1 MWQLHKSSYIEIE
14 MTYKDKITAITKQF
28 RQAVE
33 NKYNVIE
40 MKLFGSC
47 ARGDYSKTSDID
59 LMVRLPKVDRKIE
72 EDLFNIAYD
81 LELEYDCVI
90 DVIVLP
96 QNLGNN
102 IIIYQNIQKEG
113 IAI

>member
-1 MWQLHKSSYIEIE
+1 
-14 MTYKDKITAITKQF
+14 MTYKDKVAAITKQF
-28 RQAVE
+28 RQTVE
-33 NKYNVIE
+33 SKYDVIE
-40 MKLFGSC
+40 MKLFGSF
-47 ARGDYSKTSDID
+47 ARGDYSRMSDID
-59 LMVRLPKVDRKIE
+59 LMVRLPRVDRSIE

-102 IIIYQNIQKEG
+102 IMIYHNIQKEG

>member
-1 MWQLHKSSYIEIE
+1 MKSDHDEIK
-14 MTYKDKITAITKQF
+14 MTYKDKITAITRQF
-28 RQAVE
+28 KQAVE

-59 LMVRLPKVDRKIE
+59 LMVRLPKVERKIE
-72 EDLFNIAYD
+72 EDLFNIAY
-81 LELEYDCVI
+81 
-90 DVIVLP
+90 
-96 QNLGNN
+96 GNN
-102 IIIYQNIQKEG
+102 IMIYQNIQREG

>member
-1 MWQLHKSSYIEIE
+1 
-14 MTYKDKITAITKQF
+14 MTYKDKVAAITKQF

-33 NKYNVIE
+33 NKYNIIE
-40 MKLFGSC
+40 MKLFGSF
-47 ARGDYSKTSDID
+47 ARGDYSRTSDID
-59 LMVRLPKVDRKIE
+59 LMVRLPKVDRNIE

-96 QNLGNN
+96 QNFNNN
-102 IIIYQNIQKEG
+102 ILIYQNIQKEG

>member
-1 MWQLHKSSYIEIE
+1 
-14 MTYKDKITAITKQF
+14 MTYKDKVAAITKRF
-28 RQAVE
+28 RQAVGD
-33 NKYNVIE
+33 KYNIIE
-40 MKLFGSC
+40 MRLFGSF
-47 ARGDYSKTSDID
+47 ARGDYSKSSDID
-59 LMVRLPKVDRKIE
+59 LMVRLPKVDRNIE

-96 QNLGNN
+96 QNFNNN
-102 IIIYQNIQKEG
+102 IMIYQNIQKEG

>member
-1 MWQLHKSSYIEIE
+1 
-14 MTYKDKITAITKQF
+14 MTYKDEIAAITKRF
-28 RQAVE
+28 RQIVE
-33 NKYNVIE
+33 SKYDVIE
-40 MKLFGSC
+40 LKLFGSF
-47 ARGDYSKTSDID
+47 ARGDYSRKSDID
-59 LMVRLPKVDRKIE
+59 LMVRLPKVDRSIE

-96 QNLGNN
+96 KNIGNN
-102 IIIYQNIQKEG
+102 IMIYQNIQKEG

>member
-1 MWQLHKSSYIEIE
+1 
-14 MTYKDKITAITKQF
+14 MTYKDKVTAITKQF

-33 NKYNVIE
+33 DKYSIIE
-40 MKLFGSC
+40 MKLFGSF

-59 LMVRLPKVDRKIE
+59 LMVRLPEVDRTIE

-81 LELEYDCVI
+81 LELEHDCVI

-96 QNLGNN
+96 QNLANN
-102 IIIYQNIQKEG
+102 IMIYQNIQKEG
-113 IAI
+113 IPI

>member
-1 MWQLHKSSYIEIE
+1 
-14 MTYKDKITAITKQF
+14 MTYKDKVTAITKQF

-33 NKYNVIE
+33 DKYSIIE
-40 MKLFGSC
+40 MKLFGSF

-59 LMVRLPKVDRKIE
+59 LMIRLPEVDRNIE

-81 LELEYDCVI
+81 LELEHDCVI

-96 QNLGNN
+96 QNLANKTM
-102 IIIYQNIQKEG
+102 IYQNIQKEG
-113 IAI
+113 IPI

>member
-1 MWQLHKSSYIEIE
+1 
-14 MTYKDKITAITKQF
+14 MTYKDKVAAITKQF
-28 RQAVE
+28 RQTVE
-33 NKYNVIE
+33 NKYSVIE
-40 MKLFGSC
+40 MKLFGSF

-59 LMVRLPKVDRKIE
+59 LMVRLPKVDRNIE

-81 LELEYDCVI
+81 LELEHDCVI

-96 QNLGNN
+96 QDLGNN
-102 IIIYQNIQKEG
+102 IMIYQNIQKEG

>member
-1 MWQLHKSSYIEIE
+1 
-14 MTYKDKITAITKQF
+14 MTYKDKVAAITKQF
-28 RQAVE
+28 RQAVAS
-33 NKYNVIE
+33 KYNIIE
-40 MKLFGSC
+40 MKLFGSF

-59 LMVRLPKVDRKIE
+59 LMVRLPKVDRSIE

-96 QNLGNN
+96 QNFNNN
-102 IIIYQNIQKEG
+102 ILIYQNIQNEG

>member
-1 MWQLHKSSYIEIE
+1 
-14 MTYKDKITAITKQF
+14 MTYKDKVAAITKQF
-28 RQAVE
+28 RQTVE
-33 NKYNVIE
+33 NKYNIIE
-40 MKLFGSC
+40 MKLFGSF

-59 LMVRLPKVDRKIE
+59 LMVRLPKVDRNIE

-96 QNLGNN
+96 QNFNNN
-102 IIIYQNIQKEG
+102 IMIYQNIQKEG

>member
-1 MWQLHKSSYIEIE
+1 MK
-14 MTYKDKITAITKQF
+14 MTYKDKVSAVAKQF
-28 RQAVE
+28 RRAVE
-33 NKYNVIE
+33 RKYNIIE
-40 MKLFGSC
+40 MKLFGSS

-59 LMVRLPKVDRKIE
+59 LMVRLSKVNRDIE

-90 DVIVLP
+90 DVIVLG
-96 QNLGNN
+96 QNITDNLM
-102 IIIYQNIQKEG
+102 IYKNIQKDG

>member
-1 MWQLHKSSYIEIE
+1 MK
-14 MTYKDKITAITKQF
+14 MTYKDEIAAITKRF
-28 RQAVE
+28 RQIVE
-33 NKYNVIE
+33 SKYDIIE
-40 MKLFGSC
+40 MKLFGSF
-47 ARGDYSKTSDID
+47 ARGDYSRKSDID
-59 LMVRLPKVDRKIE
+59 LMVRLPEVDRNVE

-96 QNLGNN
+96 ENLGNN
-102 IIIYQNIQKEG
+102 IMIYQNIQKEG

>member
-1 MWQLHKSSYIEIE
+1 MK
-14 MTYKDKITAITKQF
+14 MTYKDKVAAITKQF

-33 NKYNVIE
+33 NKYNIIE
-40 MKLFGSC
+40 MKLFGSY

-59 LMVRLPKVDRKIE
+59 LMVRLPKVDRNIE

-96 QNLGNN
+96 QNFNNN
-102 IIIYQNIQKEG
+102 IMIYQNIQKEG

>member
-1 MWQLHKSSYIEIE
+1 MKSDHDEIK
-14 MTYKDKITAITKQF
+14 MTYKDKITAITRQF
-28 RQAVE
+28 KQAVE

-59 LMVRLPKVDRKIE
+59 LMVRLPKVERKIE

-102 IIIYQNIQKEG
+102 IMIYQNIQREG

>member
-1 MWQLHKSSYIEIE
+1 M
-14 MTYKDKITAITKQF
+14 MDKNEITAITKQF

-33 NKYNVIE
+33 SKYDIIE
-40 MKLFGSC
+40 MKLFGSF
-47 ARGDYSKTSDID
+47 ARGDYSKRSDID
-59 LMVRLPKVDRKIE
+59 LMVRLPKVDRSIE

-96 QNLGNN
+96 QNLGSN
-102 IIIYQNIQKEG
+102 IMIYQNIQKEG

>member
-1 MWQLHKSSYIEIE
+1 
-14 MTYKDKITAITKQF
+14 MTQKDKTAAIIKQF

-33 NKYNVIE
+33 EKYSIIE
-40 MKLFGSC
+40 MKLFGSF

-59 LMVRLPKVDRKIE
+59 LMVVLPKVNRNIE

-96 QNLGNN
+96 QNFNN
-102 IIIYQNIQKEG
+102 SIPVYQNIRKEG
-113 IAI
+113 IAV

>member
-1 MWQLHKSSYIEIE
+1 ME
-14 MTYKDKITAITKQF
+14 MTYKDRVAAITKQF
-28 RQAVE
+28 RQTVE
-33 NKYNVIE
+33 NKYDIIE
-40 MKLFGSC
+40 MKLFGSF

-59 LMVRLPKVDRKIE
+59 LMVRLPKVDRNIE

-96 QNLGNN
+96 QNFNNN
-102 IIIYQNIQKEG
+102 IMIYQNIQKEG

>member
-1 MWQLHKSSYIEIE
+1 
-14 MTYKDKITAITKQF
+14 MTYKDKVATITKQF
-28 RQAVE
+28 RQIVE
-33 NKYNVIE
+33 NKYSIIE
-40 MKLFGSC
+40 MKLFGSF

-59 LMVRLPKVDRKIE
+59 LMVRLPKVDRSIE

-96 QNLGNN
+96 QNFNNN
-102 IIIYQNIQKEG
+102 IMIYQNIQKEG

>member
-1 MWQLHKSSYIEIE
+1 MK
-14 MTYKDKITAITKQF
+14 MTYKDKVAAITKQF
-28 RQAVE
+28 RQTVE
-33 NKYNVIE
+33 NKYKIIE
-40 MKLFGSC
+40 MKLFGSY

-59 LMVRLPKVDRKIE
+59 LMIRLPKVDRNIE

-81 LELEYDCVI
+81 FELEYDCVI

-96 QNLGNN
+96 QNFNNN
-102 IIIYQNIQKEG
+102 IMIYQNIQKEG

>member
-1 MWQLHKSSYIEIE
+1 
-14 MTYKDKITAITKQF
+14 MTYKDKVAAITKQF

-33 NKYNVIE
+33 KKYNIIE
-40 MKLFGSC
+40 MKLFGSF

-59 LMVRLPKVDRKIE
+59 LMVILPKVDRNIE

-90 DVIVLP
+90 DCLVLP
-96 QNLGNN
+96 QDFNNN
-102 IIIYQNIQKEG
+102 IPIYKNIQEEG

>member
-1 MWQLHKSSYIEIE
+1 
-14 MTYKDKITAITKQF
+14 MTQKDKTAAIIKQF

-33 NKYNVIE
+33 DKYDIIE
-40 MKLFGSC
+40 MKLFGSF
-47 ARGDYSKTSDID
+47 ARGDYSKTSDSD
-59 LMVRLPKVDRKIE
+59 LMVRLAKVDRNIE

-96 QNLGNN
+96 QNFNNN
-102 IIIYQNIQKEG
+102 IPVYRNIQKEG
-113 IAI
+113 IAV

>member
-1 MWQLHKSSYIEIE
+1 
-14 MTYKDKITAITKQF
+14 MTYKDKVAAITKQF

-33 NKYNVIE
+33 NKYNIIE
-40 MKLFGSC
+40 MKLFGSF

-59 LMVRLPKVDRKIE
+59 LMVRLPKVDRNIE

-96 QNLGNN
+96 QNFNNN
-102 IIIYQNIQKEG
+102 ILIYQNIQKEG
-113 IAI
+113 IAV

>member
-1 MWQLHKSSYIEIE
+1 
-14 MTYKDKITAITKQF
+14 MTYKDKVAAITKQF

-33 NKYNVIE
+33 SKYNIIE
-40 MKLFGSC
+40 MKLFGSF
-47 ARGDYSKTSDID
+47 ARGDYTKSSDID
-59 LMVRLPKVDRKIE
+59 LMVILPKVDRNIE

-96 QNLGNN
+96 QNFNNN
-102 IIIYQNIQKEG
+102 IMIYQNIQKES
-113 IAI
+113 ITI

>member
-1 MWQLHKSSYIEIE
+1 MK
-14 MTYKDKITAITKQF
+14 MTYKDEIATITKQF

-33 NKYNVIE
+33 SKYDVIE
-40 MKLFGSC
+40 MKLFGSF
-47 ARGDYSKTSDID
+47 ARGDYSRKSDID
-59 LMVRLPKVDRKIE
+59 LMVRLPMVDRNIE

-102 IIIYQNIQKEG
+102 IMIYQNIQKEG
-113 IAI
+113 VAI

>member
-1 MWQLHKSSYIEIE
+1 
-14 MTYKDKITAITKQF
+14 MTYKDKVAAITKQF

-33 NKYNVIE
+33 NKYNIIE
-40 MKLFGSC
+40 MKLFGSF
-47 ARGDYSKTSDID
+47 ARGDYSRTSDID
-59 LMVRLPKVDRKIE
+59 LMVRLPKVDRNIE

-96 QNLGNN
+96 QNFNNN
-102 IIIYQNIQKEG
+102 ILIYQNIQKEG
-113 IAI
+113 ITI